1 MNIPQQTR
9 HKRSQQM
16 PVADELGSSL
26 LDGMGFGGHVSL
38 SRPMKRRNG
47 DKLFSAF
54 LTPRSILP
62 MDSRRLPRS
71 RARWTLLKP
80 IASRSSCKRLGKQ
93 PAKLASNRSR

>member
-26 LDGMGFGGHVSL
+26 LDGMGFCGHGTVT
-38 SRPMKRRNG
+38 RPMKRRNG

-62 MDSRRLPRS
+62 MVSPLM
-71 RARWTLLKP
+71 TL
-80 IASRSSCKRLGKQ
+80 S
-93 PAKLASNRSR
+93 